1 MTTFYPIDAY
11 SLADDQ
17 PFGWQLR
24 RAVDNARACVD
35 DRQPCGSHAYVGTV
49 AKELPTFSTASD
61 RWRNIPILWYPEEGV
76 ATLTARV
83 RLSVATVA
91 GSMRLRIGERVGSTV
106 ALSTGTNQTATATID
121 VTGLGLSSRTPSQ
134 TPIVVGLE
142 FLSGRAAALGSPTPV
157 ELVGTLNGHQL
168 AITDA
173 SNILGSPTTPTAGH
187 YEITLSESAATPFA
201 HVQSIIEADHHS
213 DFDYDFWIDR
223 YIGDDSAFRP
233 FSGEAPQ
240 TAGPDEYLYPLTQF
254 TIKGWE
260 LEAEGDG
267 AGLFET
273 QRRRVGC
280 GQGAQGRTVNSITVI
295 AQDAVA
301 RTMRWVACAPISPG
315 GYGISARLADVTDK
329 PIGGAIVT
337 YRADAIGYD
346 VALCYIASPTDGE
359 GVDVSREFE
368 VEVEN
373 LTAGGT
379 TSIATTLAQDAR
391 TARSTGYAYGVGAT
405 ASSTAVEDWSSLD
418 LGLPGDLELLRVHRF
433 TAGLVTLPT
442 DGDRLLVRIMSN
454 DGNVAVPCLLV
465 RERFA

>member
-1 MTTFYPIDAY
+1 VTFYPVDADT
-11 SLADDQ
+11 LADDY
-17 PFGWQLR
+17 PFGFQLR
-24 RAVDNARACVD
+24 YGVDNARACVD

-49 AKELPTFSTASD
+49 AKELPTFSTSSD
-61 RWRNIPILWYPEEGV
+61 RWRNVPIIWYPEEGV

-121 VTGLGLSSRTPSQ
+121 VSGLGLSSRTPSQ

-142 FLSGRAAALGSPTPV
+142 FLSGRAAALTDPV
-157 ELVGTLNGHQL
+157 ELVGTLNGRQL
-168 AITDA
+168 AINDPQSVFGGATGP
-173 SNILGSPTTPTAGH
+173 LAGH

-201 HVQSIIEADHHS
+201 HVQSVIQADQHA
-213 DFDYDFWIDR
+213 DFDFDLWIDR
-223 YIGDDSAFRP
+223 DIGGDSAFRQ
-233 FSGEAPQ
+233 FFGEAPQ
-240 TAGPDEYLYPLTQF
+240 TAGPDELLYPLTQF
-254 TIKGWE
+254 SIKGWE

-267 AGLFET
+267 ASLFET
-273 QRRRVGC
+273 QRRAVGS
-280 GQGAQGRTVNSITVI
+280 GQGAQARTVNSISVI

-301 RTMRWVACAPISPG
+301 RTMRWLACAPIAPG
-315 GYGISARLADVTDK
+315 GYGIGARVADATDTA
-329 PIGGAIVT
+329 IGGAIVT
-337 YRADAIGYD
+337 YRADAIGFD
-346 VALCYIASPTDGE
+346 VALAYIASPTDGE

-368 VEVEN
+368 IEVEN

-379 TSIATTLAQDAR
+379 TSFATTLAQDSR

-433 TAGLVTLPT
+433 TAGLVTLPA

>member
-1 MTTFYPIDAY
+1 MTFYPIDEDT
-11 SLADDQ
+11 LADDY
-17 PFGWQLR
+17 PFGFQLR
-24 RAVDNARACVD
+24 YGVDNARACVD

-49 AKELPTFSTASD
+49 AKELPTFSTSSD

-83 RLSVATVA
+83 RLSVSTVA

-142 FLSGRAAALGSPTPV
+142 FLSGRAAALSDPV

-168 AITDA
+168 AIND
-173 SNILGSPTTPTAGH
+173 SQNVLGSPTTPTAGH
-187 YEITLSESAATPFA
+187 YEITLSESDATPFA

-240 TAGPDEYLYPLTQF
+240 TAGPDEDLYPLTQF

-273 QRRRVGC
+273 ERRQVGS
-280 GQGAQGRTVNSITVI
+280 GQGAKGRTVNSITVI

-301 RTMRWVACAPISPG
+301 RTMRWPRSLISPG
-315 GYGISARLADVTDK
+315 GYGIGARVADTTNTA
-329 PIGGAIVT
+329 IGGAIVT
-337 YRADAIGYD
+337 YRADAIGFD
-346 VALCYIASPTDGE
+346 VALALSLHRP
-359 GVDVSREFE
+359 
-368 VEVEN
+368 
-373 LTAGGT
+373 
-379 TSIATTLAQDAR
+379 
-391 TARSTGYAYGVGAT
+391 TARASTSR
-405 ASSTAVEDWSSLD
+405 ASSRSRSRT
-418 LGLPGDLELLRVHRF
+418 
-433 TAGLVTLPT
+433 
-442 DGDRLLVRIMSN
+442 
-454 DGNVAVPCLLV
+454 
-465 RERFA
+465 